1 MNAAW
6 KTFRQVRLKISTVYG
21 VNEKILS
28 FSIYSTVTRVDPLT
42 SILAVLARSCQIR
55 TTSWQ
60 PWIPWQDSY

>member
-28 FSIYSTVTRVDPLT
+28 FSIYSTVNHNL
-42 SILAVLARSCQIR
+42 IKM
-55 TTSWQ
+55 
-60 PWIPWQDSY
+60 